1 MSKLLSKAR
10 INFAFVVAC
19 VCLSSNTLA
28 KTQEGDSGPRVMS
41 IDWTQTET
49 LLALGVTPVA
59 VAQKADYNSWV
70 KSPVIPPSVPDVGL
84 RTQPNLERMYELQ
97 PDKIL
102 ISPMFSSLET
112 QLSKVAPVT
121 NVGLYREGNIDW
133 AAFEK
138 VTRKLAKVVEKQPE
152 AEALIVAAKEEF
164 SRLEQTLPE
173 QTPPLLMIQFMD
185 TNHVR
190 VFGENSLYKTSIDQ
204 IGLESAWKGKTNSWG
219 FGLVGV
225 DKLIG
230 VKGQIVVIE
239 PLPAGTEQ
247 HLKDN
252 QFWQYIVEESGYP
265 VLQIP
270 PVWSFGAIPSATRF
284 AGFVSIALNNGE
296 AQ

>member
-1 MSKLLSKAR
+1 MVKLLKKTR
-10 INFAFVVAC
+10 LNNLLFC
-19 VCLSSNTLA
+19 TLLCLSSAATANTQGSDA
-28 KTQEGDSGPRVMS
+28 GPRVMS

-70 KSPVIPPSVPDVGL
+70 KSPVIPSAVPDVGL
-84 RTQPNLERMYELQ
+84 RTQPNLERIYELQ
-97 PDKIL
+97 PDHIL

-112 QLSKVAPVT
+112 QLNKIAPVT
-121 NVGLYREGNIDW
+121 NIGLYREGNIDW
-133 AAFEK
+133 SAFEN
-138 VTRKLAKVVEKQPE
+138 VTRKLAKVADKQRE
-152 AEALIVAAKEEF
+152 AEALIVAAQDEF
-164 SRLEQTLPE
+164 SRLKKTLPE
-173 QTPPLLMIQFMD
+173 QTPPLLMVQFMD

-190 VFGENSLYKTSIDQ
+190 VFGENSLYKTSINQ

-230 VKGQIVVIE
+230 VKGQIVIVE

-247 HLKDN
+247 HLKEN
-252 QFWQYIVEESGYP
+252 QFWQYIVKESGYP
-265 VLQIP
+265 ALQIP

-284 AGFVSIALNNGE
+284 AGFVSIALNKGE
-296 AQ
+296 AR